1 MTWSAP
7 SNEGSALKGYTVAL
21 SPGGQQQSVTGT
33 SATFTGL
40 TNGSAY
46 TVVVKAE
53 NAKGQ
58 SQEWSSPSV
67 AVTPFGRPGPVGTVS
82 AEATGLG
89 TASGSDAVRVS
100 WGPVSSTNGK
110 DVEYYT
116 VTSSNGASTTV
127 QGGSR
132 STTLEG
138 VGTAED
144 QVSFCVTATNDGAN
158 ASARTSSQTCVSTW
172 VVGVPASPNA
182 SGLAA
187 TGSDNQISMTTSA
200 VAGNGW
206 RTSDLSL
213 EWSVGGGA
221 WQSVSN
227 LSGNGLSNG
236 QAATVRVRACGA
248 KTGTQSCSTPTEA
261 GTVTPFGSPVGPTMS
276 CAANGTRVDCSWS
289 GGNGNGRDTSF
300 VLSGH
305 ESASVGP
312 SGSRSWDVGEG
323 GYVRLCVKAVQH
335 SSEKG
340 ESPTSDSCAEARTRT
355 YARSAGT
362 YKAAGQFGGGSSIGY
377 CAVATCNVVG
387 LRLTDWPPNTTVSCS
402 GKFGGYS
409 VSTSIPVD
417 GAGNAS
423 YEGKWNI
430 GVLGA
435 DTKYKDAQWANMI
448 DSLSCR

>member
-1 MTWSAP
+1 
-7 SNEGSALKGYTVAL
+7 
-21 SPGGQQQSVTGT
+21 
-33 SATFTGL
+33 
-40 TNGSAY
+40 
-46 TVVVKAE
+46 
-53 NAKGQ
+53 
-58 SQEWSSPSV
+58 
-67 AVTPFGRPGPVGTVS
+67 
-82 AEATGLG
+82 
-89 TASGSDAVRVS
+89 
-100 WGPVSSTNGK
+100 
-110 DVEYYT
+110 
-116 VTSSNGASTTV
+116 
-127 QGGSR
+127 
-132 STTLEG
+132 
-138 VGTAED
+138 
-144 QVSFCVTATNDGAN
+144 
-158 ASARTSSQTCVSTW
+158 
-172 VVGVPASPNA
+172 
-182 SGLAA
+182 
-187 TGSDNQISMTTSA
+187 
-200 VAGNGW
+200 
-206 RTSDLSL
+206 
-213 EWSVGGGA
+213 
-221 WQSVSN
+221 
-227 LSGNGLSNG
+227 
-236 QAATVRVRACGA
+236 
-248 KTGTQSCSTPTEA
+248 
-261 GTVTPFGSPVGPTMS
+261 MS

-402 GKFGGYS
+402 GEFSRYR
-409 VSTSIPVD
+409 VSASIPVD

-435 DTKYKDAQWANMI
+435 DTKYGEAQWANMI